1 MIYVR
6 KPNEQ
11 ERIEL
16 RKMARHEI
24 GRVSQRATII
34 LLSGRNKPV
43 PAIAEFFGTSRATV
57 RLWIHRFNQYGTAGL
72 YDTPR
77 SGRPNNVPAIQII

>member
-6 KPNEQ
+6 KPSVNE
-11 ERIEL
+11 RAEL
-16 RKMARHEI
+16 RKMARQEV

-34 LLSGRNKPV
+34 LLSERRKKV
-43 PAIAEFFGTSRATV
+43 PELAEIFGVSRATV
-57 RLWIHRFNQYGTAGL
+57 RLWIHRFNRHGEVGL

-77 SGRPNNVPAIQII
+77 SGRPSSVPAI